1 MSFLRPEAM
10 AVLIPGRPQG
20 EFILFCR
27 DKNLEREIWD
37 GYREGPDGARENYA
51 ADDAFPID
59 DMDEILPGLIEGRE
73 KIFFSVVKHAELD
86 KHLTQWLKHIRANA
100 RSGASAPG
108 EIVDPDHIR
117 NHLRKRG
124 LVPLP
129 VAVRSGHDHKSA
141 RRVHPNRCAFI

>member
-1 MSFLRPEAM
+1 MIKPKEYKSRRRNFMNQMGKGSIAIIPSASETVRSRDTHFPFRQDSDFSYLTGFPEPEAM

-73 KIFFSVVKHAELD
+73 YV
-86 KHLTQWLKHIRANA
+86 
-100 RSGASAPG
+100 
-108 EIVDPDHIR
+108 
-117 NHLRKRG
+117 
-124 LVPLP
+124 
-129 VAVRSGHDHKSA
+129 
-141 RRVHPNRCAFI
+141 